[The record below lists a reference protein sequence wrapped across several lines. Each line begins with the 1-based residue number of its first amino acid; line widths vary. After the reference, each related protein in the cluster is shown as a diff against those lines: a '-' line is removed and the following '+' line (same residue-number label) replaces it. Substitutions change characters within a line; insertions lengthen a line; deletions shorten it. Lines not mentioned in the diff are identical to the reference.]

1 MEVLSNKEICI
12 LLKILTNEELMNG
25 STSMFKLDSSFVKE
39 ELEHLKKEINIAESC
54 TQNEIMQVKESI
66 TKFRG
71 MKLNH
76 GFNIRIYKTKPILDY
91 ATKYVDSLV
100 DNTLNGTLSDIKLPT
115 LFKEFYLLIKEK
127 SDFNDLISKNL
138 KYMPVILFAY
148 INKLIDLKFA
158 SNENDEPLFS
168 SIGTHSFGY
177 KVEVNGTVTETKG
190 TFYISDT
197 APLNDAMFTL
207 EIDGE
212 AEQFDADYIR
222 SLIAKRRA
230 EKTSM
235 PSDSYDEKTLMDK
248 LRKDFGLTD
257 LAINILCACKYLMDN
272 DITAVT
278 NLKISEYLTQ
288 NNFPISNDSIKQFS
302 RDIKN
307 KCSLSDTRGV
317 PSLVQALQ
325 LKGYIIPPL
334 KPIAKV

>member
-12 LLKILTNEELMNG
+12 LLRILTNEELMNG
-25 STSMFKLDSSFVKE
+25 STSMFKLDSSFAKE
-39 ELEHLKKEINIAESC
+39 ELEHLKKEINHSEGYAK
-54 TQNEIMQVKESI
+54 NEIMQEKESI

-76 GFNIRIYKTKPILDY
+76 GFNIRVYKTKPILDY

-100 DNTLNGTLSDIKLPT
+100 DNTLVGTLSDAKLPT
-115 LFKEFYLLIKEK
+115 LFKEFYSLIKDK

-138 KYMPVILFAY
+138 QYMPVILFAY
-148 INKLIDLKFA
+148 INKLIDLKFKP
-158 SNENDEPLFS
+158 DEDSDTSFS
-168 SIGTHSFGY
+168 SIGTHTFSY
-177 KVEVNGTVTETKG
+177 KIESNGSATETRG

-197 APLNDAMFTL
+197 SPLNDAMITL

-212 AEQFDADYIR
+212 AEQFEADFIR

-230 EKTSM
+230 EKSSM

-257 LAINILCACKYLMDN
+257 LAINVLCACKYLMND

-278 NLKISEYLTQ
+278 NLRISEYLTQ
-288 NNFPISNDSIKQFS
+288 NDFPISNESIKQCA
-302 RDIKN
+302 RYIRN
-307 KCSLSDTRGV
+307 KCNLSDSRGIT
-317 PSLVQALQ
+317 SLVQALQ

-334 KPIAKV
+334 QPKAKV